1 MIQFYD
7 SKILV
12 SLSAIKSNEVL
23 RGFYQRLRDEGKA
36 GKVAVVAVARKL
48 LIILNSKMR
57 HFYNGEK
64 IY

>member
-1 MIQFYD
+1 MIKALYMA
-7 SKILV
+7 SI
-12 SLSAIKSNEVL
+12 SAIKSNEVL
-23 RGFYQRLRDEGKA
+23 REFYQRLRDEGKA

-57 HFYNGEK
+57 HFYNGEE